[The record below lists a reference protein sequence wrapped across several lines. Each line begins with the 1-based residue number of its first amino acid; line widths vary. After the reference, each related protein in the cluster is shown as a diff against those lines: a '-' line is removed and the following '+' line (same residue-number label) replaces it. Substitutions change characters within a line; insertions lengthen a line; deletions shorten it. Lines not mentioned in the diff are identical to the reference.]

1 MQKTKKQ
8 PLTLYGVD
16 INTYKALNTDSFRRA
31 ASFAATAHSGQKRL
45 SGDPYI
51 VHCIETAKI
60 ACALSSCLDDKSKAD
75 FVQAAV
81 LHDVLEDTQIGTK
94 SILFVFGSSQSMV
107 YVVIHTTS
115 ETPD

>member
-1 MQKTKKQ
+1 M
-8 PLTLYGVD
+8 LYGVD
-16 INTYKALNTDSFRRA
+16 INAYKTLNTESFRRA
-31 ASFAATAHSGQKRL
+31 ASFAATAHYGQKRL

-81 LHDVLEDTQIGTK
+81 LHDVLEDTQIGAN
-94 SILFVFGSSQSMV
+94 SILFMLDSGHSTVCV
-107 YVVIHTTS
+107 AIAHIITS
-115 ETPD
+115 ENV